1 MHDPFERKYGKL
13 QMLRINTLTERS
25 TKSLTFRD
33 YIQLV
38 LFKYFHERFVLLH
51 SYNKLGRSITV

>member
-1 MHDPFERKYGKL
+1 MHDPLERKYGKL

-38 LFKYFHERFVLLH
+38 LFKYFHKRFVLLH
-51 SYNKLGRSITV
+51 SYN